1 MSIVSY
7 SYDSRAIES
16 FLARLGSVAL
26 SDSVKRAVANG
37 MLEST
42 KRTFEQ
48 ERSPAGISWQPLA
61 PSTRKRSRATRAG
74 ILRDTGVM
82 FSTLRPILIGG
93 QPSLAI
99 GAGIGD
105 PRAEVAQN
113 GGGRSPARPYFPIGE
128 RASDEWWVPV
138 TKPVRDAWRDT
149 R

>member
-7 SYDSRAIES
+7 SYDTQAIES
-16 FLARLGSVAL
+16 FLNRLGSVAL
-26 SDSVKRAVANG
+26 NESVKRAVAQG
-37 MLEST
+37 MFEAT
-42 KRTFEQ
+42 VRGFEQ
-48 ERSPAGISWQPLA
+48 EKSPSGIPWQPLA
-61 PSTRKRSRATRAG
+61 TSTRKRSRPTRAG

-113 GGGRSPARPYFPIGE
+113 GSARSPARPYFPTGE
-128 RASDEWWVPV
+128 NASDTWWAPV
-138 TKPVRDAWRDT
+138 TKPIRDAWRAT